1 MSEETEQGGTGG
13 PSEPPSDAQDP
24 SEEGPDQVESG
35 PADEGPSYGQRPS
48 SPDPGHPVDETQP
61 MEGVPPRAHDE
72 PQDIPPPPRRDDDE
86 QERTETSGEPQE
98 PG

>member
-1 MSEETEQGGTGG
+1 MSQETPQGAGGGPPESEEEH
-13 PSEPPSDAQDP
+13 
-24 SEEGPDQVESG
+24 DQVESG
-35 PADEGPSYGQRPS
+35 PADEGPSYGERPA

-61 MEGVPPRAHDE
+61 REGVPPRAHEE

-86 QERTETSGEPQE
+86 RERTESPGAPQT